1 MFCIS
6 ALSQN
11 LSSFLFAYLLF
22 LSPQKENCTSLLSLH
37 LDVVG
42 TGDLFFFYVCPLV
55 TRIFISKILGIK
67 SSGYFY
73 CDRLCNRLLSLL
85 MGGSN

>member
-6 ALSQN
+6 AFSKPFFICLPICCFYTLKKKIAQVS
-11 LSSFLFAYLLF
+11 
-22 LSPQKENCTSLLSLH
+22 SLH
-37 LDVVG
+37 FDVVG
-42 TGDLFFFYVCPLV
+42 TGDLFFYVSPLV